1 MAAARLP
8 ALRRRYTKT
17 AFLIFGAGILLG
29 LAVVAAELAGIERVA
44 SGVMALGLVL
54 LPVGLVA
61 DGRAAALLRFRR
73 RGKARRGAGR
83 RRRRR
88 SPARSARRARR

>member
-1 MAAARLP
+1 M
-8 ALRRRYTKT
+8 RYTKT
-17 AFLIFGAGILLG
+17 ALLIFGAGILLG

-73 RGKARRGAGR
+73 RAKARRGAR
-83 RRRRR
+83 RQRRRR